1 MVANMDPI
9 HVGSVYAVFDRA
21 FGIGLNTLPV
31 EAVFH
36 PRTNSVSL
44 EFRYEFVSYR
54 QFWDE
59 TARRQFI
66 AALERYNED
75 FEARNLINR
84 HRQTRSVYGRV
95 NGRLEWQTMRF
106 TAVHVSYPV
115 IEIGYRFRETEQG
128 SRPFFTTLMRS
139 ARSEEAHGS
148 GLGQTESRQIR
159 MHFTPSQA
167 AALADIFDQAFLM
180 GLVQMHGVQ
189 EPPSAPLWWDDFDDF
204 DDFYEFYDEQDD

>member
-95 NGRLEWQTMRF
+95 IGRLEWQTARF
-106 TAVHVSYPV
+106 TTRNVAYPI
-115 IEIGYRFRETEQG
+115 IELGYRFRENSPFFATL
-128 SRPFFTTLMRS
+128 SRPTV
-139 ARSEEAHGS
+139 SEETRDAGA
-148 GLGQTESRQIR
+148 GRTESRQLN
-159 MHFTPSQA
+159 MYFTRAQA
-167 AALADIFDQAFLM
+167 ADLARIFEQSYLLGILGMHDGGHVAPAVFDELPAAQDPSPD
-180 GLVQMHGVQ
+180 GYEHGV
-189 EPPSAPLWWDDFDDF
+189 E
-204 DDFYEFYDEQDD
+204 EQTG